1 MVTGLCG
8 ISKLSKAER
17 IFLLTI
23 NIMTKRLTRKK
34 LTKCCTTQQ
43 SSNMVHN
50 LIPFRE
56 REQNDEVIFENIKIY
71 GLAS

>member
-23 NIMTKRLTRKK
+23 NIMTKRLTRKRV
-34 LTKCCTTQQ
+34 TKCCTAQR
-43 SSNMVHN
+43 SSNVVYN

-56 REQNDEVIFENIKIY
+56 REQNDEVIFENIKTY